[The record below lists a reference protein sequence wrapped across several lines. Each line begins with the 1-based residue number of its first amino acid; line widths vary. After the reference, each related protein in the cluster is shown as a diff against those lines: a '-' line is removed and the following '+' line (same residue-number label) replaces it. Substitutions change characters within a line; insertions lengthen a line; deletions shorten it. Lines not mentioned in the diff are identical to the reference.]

1 MLPAVLTLAL
11 ALAAPAAA
19 APAPAAPAPAPA
31 PTAAATPA
39 DDRVAVLSA
48 MSAELSRS
56 IERLRLQGYEAPY
69 FVAYQVKDLT
79 RHELAGRYG
88 AIFDDGTRRDRTLYV
103 DLRVGSYDL
112 DSSGGDEMSI
122 LLGAEGPSWYA
133 PKDAPLDGDVAAL
146 RTALWLA
153 TDERYKEAL
162 ASYFKK
168 KSRDVY
174 RAADA
179 ERAPSFSREK
189 PSRQVDPPRP
199 FPFDRERWKAIVR
212 DATAIFR
219 AHPDVFDSSMK
230 VVAEKQV
237 RWFASSEGS
246 GILTEQTVYGVHLQA
261 VARAPDGQLLENG
274 RDFYARTEADLPAP
288 EQIRAAAKKVIAELE
303 ALRHAPAIDP
313 YTGPAILEPE
323 ATGVLFH
330 EAVGHRLEGE
340 RLEDDKD
347 GQTYKGQVGQMV
359 LPPFLTI
366 VDDPTLASVQ
376 GISLNGT
383 YAFDEQ
389 GVAARRTVLVKDG
402 RLETYL
408 LSRKPVKPFGSS
420 NGHGRSQGSRP
431 PMARMANLVVES
443 SRRVPAAE
451 LKRMLMAEARR
462 QGKRYG
468 LIIRDITGGNTNT
481 ASYGYQAFK
490 GTPRLV
496 YRVDA
501 KTGAEELVRGVE
513 LVGTPLTS
521 VNKVMATSDAV
532 RVFNGYCGAES
543 GYVPVSTV
551 APSTLVGELELQRV
565 ARANERSPILP
576 SPWSERAE
584 PPSTPG
590 HAATPV
596 SDGGHLPRAP
606 GGSTPPV
613 PGGDKPGGAAAGATR

>member
-1 MLPAVLTLAL
+1 MVALAL
-11 ALAAPAAA
+11 ALALGAEPA
-19 APAPAAPAPAPA
+19 
-31 PTAAATPA
+31 A
-39 DDRVAVLSA
+39 DDRLAVLAA
-48 MSAELSRS
+48 MTAELSRS
-56 IERLRLQGYEAPY
+56 SERLRLHGYEAPY
-69 FVAYQVKDLT
+69 FVSYQVKDVA

-88 AIFDDGTRRDRTLYV
+88 AVFEDSARRDRTLYV
-103 DLRVGSYDL
+103 DLRVGSYEL
-112 DSSGGDEMSI
+112 DSSGGDDTA
-122 LLGAEGPSWYA
+122 LVLGVEGPSWYA
-133 PKDAPLDGDVAAL
+133 PKDAPLDGDVDAL

-162 ASYFKK
+162 ASYFKR

-179 ERAPSFSREK
+179 DRAPSFSRE
-189 PSRQVDPPRP
+189 PPNRHVDAPRP
-199 FPFDRERWKAIVR
+199 FPFDRQRWRDLVR
-212 DATAIFR
+212 ETTAIFR
-219 AHPDVFDSSMK
+219 AHPAVFDSSMK
-230 VVAEKQV
+230 IVAEKQV
-237 RWFASSEGS
+237 RWFASTEGA
-246 GILTEQTVYGVHLQA
+246 GIVTEQTVYGVHLAA

-274 RDFYARTEADLPAP
+274 RDFYARGEADLPGAD
-288 EQIRAAAKKVIAELE
+288 QLRAAAEKVVAELE
-303 ALRHAPAIDP
+303 ALARAPAIDP

-323 ATGVLFH
+323 ASGVLFH

-347 GQTYKGQVGQMV
+347 GQTYRGQVGQLV
-359 LPPFLTI
+359 LPPFLTV
-366 VDDPTLASVQ
+366 VDDPTLAAAQ
-376 GISLNGT
+376 GTALNGS

-389 GVAARRTVLVKDG
+389 GVAARRTVLVREG
-402 RLETYL
+402 RLESYL
-408 LSRKPVKPFGSS
+408 LSRKPVRPFERS

-501 KTGAEELVRGVE
+501 RSGAEELVRGVE
-513 LVGTPLTS
+513 LVGTPLSS
-521 VNKVMATSDAV
+521 VNKVLATSDVV

-551 APSTLVGELELQRV
+551 APSTLVGEIELQRV

-576 SPWSERAE
+576 SPWSERA
-584 PPSTPG
+584 P
-590 HAATPV
+590 A
-596 SDGGHLPRAP
+596 AP
-606 GGSTPPV
+606 GAPMP
-613 PGGDKPGGAAAGATR
+613 AGTAR